1 MYRQGEGE
9 AYMVSNLYLK
19 LSEFQILKGDDR
31 PFGNLYGTAS
41 STVLTE
47 FLSPQ
52 EIIDR
57 PEDEL
62 LTFLA

>member
-1 MYRQGEGE
+1 
-9 AYMVSNLYLK
+9 MVSNLYLK
-19 LSEFQILKGDDR
+19 LSEFQIHKGDDR

-41 STVLTE
+41 STVPTE

-52 EIIDR
+52 EIIDM